1 MTAEEADTGHGFGGA
16 ECYQYEGDAQAEAVA
31 DDEEDAA
38 GGGHS
43 FSAGGDGD
51 DGCEGGAEAG
61 GPA

>member
-1 MTAEEADTGHGFGGA
+1 MAAEEADAGHGFGGA

-31 DDEEDAA
+31 DDKEDAA
-38 GGGHS
+38 DGCHS
-43 FSAGGDGD
+43 FGAGGDGD

>member
-16 ECYQYEGDAQAEAVA
+16 KCYQYEGDAQAEAVA

-43 FSAGGDGD
+43 LGAGGDGD